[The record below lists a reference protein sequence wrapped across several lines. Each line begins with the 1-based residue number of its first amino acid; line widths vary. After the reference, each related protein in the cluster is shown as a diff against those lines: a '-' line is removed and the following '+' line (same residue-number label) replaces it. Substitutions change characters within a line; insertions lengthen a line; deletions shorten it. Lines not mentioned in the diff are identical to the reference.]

1 MDSIMP
7 LLSTT
12 YCTVAEVQRFLST
25 VGAVAYADHDDDGV
39 ADTDVIED
47 CINQATEEIDGYAGQ
62 RHTQAALAGSSLVTR
77 WCVII
82 ASYFLAIR
90 RGNPPPESLALEFN
104 RILDPDSGML
114 ARVATGKYQ
123 LPRVALRADLR
134 PTWSNLRIDRRWPN
148 SKIRVTR
155 ANSSDAA
162 TELEQD
168 HSTEYPSVDG

>member
-12 YCTVAEVQRFLST
+12 YCTVSEVQRFLST

-62 RHTQAALAGSSLVTR
+62 RHTQVALTGSSLVTR

-114 ARVATGKYQ
+114 ARVAAGKYQ
-123 LPRVALRADLR
+123 LPRV
-134 PTWSNLRIDRRWPN
+134 RIDRRWPN